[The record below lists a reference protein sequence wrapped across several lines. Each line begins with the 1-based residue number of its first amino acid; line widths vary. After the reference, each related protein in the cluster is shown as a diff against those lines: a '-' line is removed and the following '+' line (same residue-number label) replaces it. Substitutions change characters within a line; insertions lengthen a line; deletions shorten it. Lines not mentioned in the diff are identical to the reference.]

1 MAKPTSLRPL
11 FSTFLSLLG
20 LLLLHLGCFFFSS
33 SAAAVADHD
42 RPEPPRQNSGRN
54 RKISSSSSSRL
65 KRSTAGAVSA
75 SWSFVKRIF
84 SCAAAAAAAGGGTP
98 PPHPSIPSPCSSSR
112 SLTKPI
118 VIPLASPEKLSS
130 DPLSGDI
137 CSDQPNIPLRNNI
150 YPCTLCGEIFLA
162 ANLLEQHQF
171 IKHAVSELVDG
182 DSGNNIVQIIFKTA
196 WPDTAK
202 NPAIRRIL
210 KIHNSPKIL
219 ARFEEYREHV
229 KSKAARN
236 VAGRRRDERCIADGN
251 ELLRFHCATFLC
263 DLGENGGG
271 AASGVCSNQYC
282 SVCGIIKTGF
292 SPKMDGISTQSS
304 GWRAHAAVPEEIEE
318 EFKFMHVKR
327 AMLVCRVIAGLGS
340 DPDVVDK
347 DDPGFDSLV
356 GRENGAHPR
365 LDEEEELWVFNPRAV
380 LPCFVIVYNV

>member
-1 MAKPTSLRPL
+1 MAKPSCLRPL
-11 FSTFLSLLG
+11 FSMFLSLLG
-20 LLLLHLGCFFFSS
+20 LLLLHLGCFIFSS
-33 SAAAVADHD
+33 SSSSAVADND
-42 RPEPPRQNSGRN
+42 RPDQPPQNSGRN
-54 RKISSSSSSRL
+54 RKVSSSSSSSRL

-75 SWSFVKRIF
+75 SWSFVKRLF
-84 SCAAAAAAAGGGTP
+84 SCAARPAAAATPP

-118 VIPLASPEKLSS
+118 VIPLASPDKLSP
-130 DPLSGDI
+130 DPLSDI

-162 ANLLEQHQF
+162 TNLLEQHQF
-171 IKHAVSELVDG
+171 IKHAISELVDG
-182 DSGNNIVQIIFKTA
+182 DSGNNIVQIIFKTG
-196 WPDTAK
+196 WPETAK
-202 NPAIRRIL
+202 NPVIRRIL

-219 ARFEEYREHV
+219 TRFEEYREHV

-236 VAGRRRDERCIADGN
+236 IAGRRRDERCIADGN

-263 DLGENGGG
+263 GLGENG
-271 AASGVCSNQYC
+271 ASGVCTNQYC

-327 AMLVCRVIAGLGS
+327 AMLVCRVIAGRVGS